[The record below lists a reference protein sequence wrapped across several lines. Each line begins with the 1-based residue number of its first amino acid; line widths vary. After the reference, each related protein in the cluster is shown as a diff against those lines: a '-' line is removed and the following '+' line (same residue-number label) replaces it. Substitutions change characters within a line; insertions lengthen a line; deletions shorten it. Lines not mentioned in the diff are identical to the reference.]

1 MWRSDLNLS
10 SGSTTMMTYK
20 GLKTEEGLG
29 TWEPTTK
36 LCSVEMLWNGK
47 AADKNCYTW
56 MNFNLS
62 GASINIAIAKVKFID
77 GASLQIVIRHLCC
90 D

>member
-1 MWRSDLNLS
+1 
-10 SGSTTMMTYK
+10 MMTYK
-20 GLKTEEGLG
+20 GLKTEE
-29 TWEPTTK
+29 
-36 LCSVEMLWNGK
+36 
-47 AADKNCYTW
+47 
-56 MNFNLS
+56 

>member
-1 MWRSDLNLS
+1 
-10 SGSTTMMTYK
+10 
-20 GLKTEEGLG
+20 
-29 TWEPTTK
+29 
-36 LCSVEMLWNGK
+36 MLWNGK

-56 MNFNLS
+56 MNLNFS
-62 GASINIAIAKVKFID
+62 GASINIAKVKFID